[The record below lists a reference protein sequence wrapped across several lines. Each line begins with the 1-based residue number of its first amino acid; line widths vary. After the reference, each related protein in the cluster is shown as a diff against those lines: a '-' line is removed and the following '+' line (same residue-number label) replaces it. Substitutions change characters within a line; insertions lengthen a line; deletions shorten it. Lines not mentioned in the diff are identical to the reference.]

1 MYCKFKTFNVGA
13 GDCITLFLKHGD
25 EEIHIMVDCGAYEKE
40 VDNYIKNEFGSV
52 IDYLII
58 THIDNDHINGVIS
71 MLSSNPQLTIRNI
84 LYNCYQRTSDNL
96 QGWDERMKENIERLY
111 GHLPVVVDM
120 LEGKINAE
128 TSKSLAE
135 MILNNDNWKN
145 VWRRDYITSDTTPIE
160 LEGNMGRLIFLS
172 PSRDALDVLDKKYR
186 ELFWKKLYKKKELD
200 YDKEETIYEA
210 LMRIVA
216 AEPSTQETFP
226 ILATE
231 LNEETLK
238 CYADE
243 GLKPLSSENEASIAF
258 IWECGEHRI
267 LFLGDA
273 SPKCVFPQLDELYR
287 NNAKPILFDAIKV
300 SHHGSAHSTSKEQ
313 MNTADSEHYFI
324 TGGARTRPSYQAL
337 SRIITAPLSEG
348 ISHRE
353 IRYNRVND
361 ILECLAKE
369 GVLKEKF
376 HFTISSDN
384 EYEFSC

>member
-13 GDCITLFLKHGD
+13 GDCITLFLKNGD
-25 EEIHIMVDCGAYEKE
+25 KEIHIMVDCGAYKE
-40 VDNYIKNEFGSV
+40 EVNNYVKNEFRSV

-58 THIDNDHINGVIS
+58 THIDNDHISGVIT

-96 QGWDERMKENIERLY
+96 QGWDERMKENVERLY

-135 MILNNDNWKN
+135 NILNNGNWKN
-145 VWRRDYITSDTTPIE
+145 AWRRDYITSDTPPIE
-160 LEGNMGRLIFLS
+160 LEGNMGRFIFLS
-172 PSRDALDVLDKKYR
+172 PSKEALDVLDRKYR
-186 ELFWKKLYKKKELD
+186 KMFWEMLYKKKELE

-216 AEPSTQETFP
+216 AESSNQEVTPISTTALGEKN
-226 ILATE
+226 LE
-231 LNEETLK
+231 

-243 GLKPLSSENEASIAF
+243 GLKPLSDENEASLAF
-258 IWECGEHRI
+258 IWEYGGHRI

-273 SPKCVFPQLDELYR
+273 SPRCVFSKLDELYR
-287 NNAKPILFDAIKV
+287 NNTKPILFDAIKV

-313 MNTADSEHYFI
+313 MKIADSEHYFI
-324 TGGARTRPSYQAL
+324 TGGASTRPSYQAL

-348 ISHRE
+348 ISRRK

-361 ILECLAKE
+361 ILESLAKE
-369 GVLKEKF
+369 DALKEKF
-376 HFTISSDN
+376 HFKISSDN

>member
-1 MYCKFKTFNVGA
+1 
-13 GDCITLFLKHGD
+13 
-25 EEIHIMVDCGAYEKE
+25 MVDCGAYEKE
-40 VDNYIKNEFGSV
+40 VDNYVKSEFGSV

-58 THIDNDHINGVIS
+58 THIDNDHISGVIA
-71 MLSSNPQLTIRNI
+71 MLSSNSQMTIRNI
-84 LYNCYQRTSDNL
+84 LYNCYQRTSENL
-96 QGWDERMKENIERLY
+96 QGWDENMIENVERLY

-128 TSKSLAE
+128 ASKNLAE
-135 MILNNDNWKN
+135 IIFNNANWKN
-145 VWRRDYITSDTTPIE
+145 AWRRDYITSDTPPIE

-172 PSRDALDVLDKKYR
+172 PSKDALDNLDKKYR
-186 ELFWKKLYKKKELD
+186 ALFWKMLYKKKELD

-216 AEPSTQETFP
+216 AESSNQEVTP
-226 ILATE
+226 ISATALSE
-231 LNEETLK
+231 KKLE

-243 GLKPLSSENEASIAF
+243 GLKPLSDENEASIAF
-258 IWECGEHRI
+258 IWEYGGHRI

-273 SPKCVFPQLDELYR
+273 SPNCVFPKLEELYKD
-287 NNAKPILFDAIKV
+287 NAKPILFDAIKV

-313 MNTADSEHYFI
+313 MSIADSERYFI
-324 TGGARTRPSYQAL
+324 TGGASSRPSYQAL

-348 ISHRE
+348 VSHRE

-361 ILECLAKE
+361 ILESLAKE
-369 GVLKEKF
+369 DVIKAKF
-376 HFTISSDN
+376 QFTISSDN